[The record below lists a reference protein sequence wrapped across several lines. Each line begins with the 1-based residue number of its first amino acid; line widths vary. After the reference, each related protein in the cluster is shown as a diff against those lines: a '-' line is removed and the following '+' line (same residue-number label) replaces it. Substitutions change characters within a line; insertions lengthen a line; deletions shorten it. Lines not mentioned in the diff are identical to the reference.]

1 LAKKEKDKKAEGE
14 EPKKKKSKLLLFI
27 IIGVVLILV
36 AGGAAA
42 YFFLFSQPSD
52 KELAQQIKQEQKQQK
67 PKEQGPKVGVFM
79 PLDPFIVNLADPQ
92 ASHFLKA
99 TITLELV
106 DDSAKKEAD
115 KLLPAIR
122 NDIIIL
128 LSSQTMDDVIT
139 TEGKMRLRD
148 QIITRLNHILGP
160 DKVKNV
166 YFSQFIVQ

>member
-1 LAKKEKDKKAEGE
+1 MAKKDKDKKAEAE
-14 EPKKKKSKLLLFI
+14 QPKKKSKLLLFI

-67 PKEQGPKVGVFM
+67 PKQQGPKVGVFM

-92 ASHFLKA
+92 ATHFLKA

-122 NDIIIL
+122 NDIILL

-148 QIITRLNHILGP
+148 QLITRLNHILGP